1 MGNACDN
8 NTEITTPR
16 QAIHLLIQTNLTHKR
31 IIEKRTSI
39 TDLHRS
45 QHRILMYISKYD
57 NIPSQKEIA
66 EHFDISPAA
75 VAVTLKKLESA
86 GYIERTRGADG
97 DTRQNAIS
105 ITQKGIREIADTQEF
120 FDYVDN
126 TMFNNFTDEE
136 FATLVSLL
144 SKANDNLRS
153 IDTPCEN
160 QTHSTTHRKE
170 I

>member
-1 MGNACDN
+1 MEKACDN

-31 IIEKRTSI
+31 IIERRTSV

-45 QHRILMYISKYD
+45 QHRMLMHISKYE

-75 VAVTLKKLESA
+75 VAVTLKKLEA
-86 GYIERTRGADG
+86 EGYVERTRGADG

-105 ITQKGIREIADTQEF
+105 ITEKGRREITDTREF

-126 TMFNNFTDEE
+126 TMFNNFTEEE
-136 FATLVSLL
+136 FAALVALL
-144 SKANDNLRS
+144 GKANSNLRS
-153 IDTPCEN
+153 IDVPCEN
-160 QTHSTTHRKE
+160 
-170 I
+170 

>member
-1 MGNACDN
+1 MEKACDN
-8 NTEITTPR
+8 NSEITTPR

-31 IIEKRTSI
+31 IIEKRTSG

-45 QHRILMYISKYD
+45 QHRMLMHISKYE

-75 VAVTLKKLESA
+75 VAVTLKKLEA
-86 GYIERTRGADG
+86 EGYVERTRGADG

-105 ITQKGIREIADTQEF
+105 ITQKGRKEITDTREF

-126 TMFNNFTDEE
+126 TMFCNFTDEE
-136 FATLVSLL
+136 FDTLITLL
-144 SKANDNLRS
+144 KKANANLRA
-153 IDTPCEN
+153 IDSPCDN
-160 QTHSTTHRKE
+160 
-170 I
+170 

>member
-1 MGNACDN
+1 MEKACDN

-31 IIEKRTSI
+31 IIERRTSV

-45 QHRILMYISKYD
+45 QHRMLMHISKYE

-75 VAVTLKKLESA
+75 VAVTLKKLEA
-86 GYIERTRGADG
+86 EGYVERTRGADG

-105 ITQKGIREIADTQEF
+105 ITEKGRLEITDTREF

-126 TMFNNFTDEE
+126 TMFNNFTEEE
-136 FATLVSLL
+136 FAALVALL
-144 SKANDNLRS
+144 GKANSNLRS
-153 IDTPCEN
+153 IDVPCEN
-160 QTHSTTHRKE
+160 
-170 I
+170 

>member
-1 MGNACDN
+1 MEKACVI
-8 NTEITTPR
+8 NTDKTTPR

-31 IIEKRTSI
+31 IIEKRTSV

-66 EHFDISPAA
+66 EHFEISPAA
-75 VAVTLKKLESA
+75 VAVTLKKLEAA

-97 DTRQNAIS
+97 DTRQNTIS
-105 ITQKGIREIADTQEF
+105 ITEKGRREITDTREF

-126 TMFNNFTDEE
+126 TMFCDFTDEE
-136 FATLVSLL
+136 IAAFVSLL
-144 SKANDNLRS
+144 KKANCNLRS
-153 IDTPCEN
+153 IDTL
-160 QTHSTTHRKE
+160 SKD
-170 I
+170 

>member
-1 MGNACDN
+1 MEKACDN
-8 NTEITTPR
+8 STEITSPR

-31 IIEKRTSI
+31 IIEKRTSG

-66 EHFDISPAA
+66 EHFEISPAA
-75 VAVTLKKLESA
+75 VAVTLKKLEAS

-105 ITQKGIREIADTQEF
+105 ITEKGRREITDTREF

-126 TMFNNFTDEE
+126 TMFNNFTEEE
-136 FATLVSLL
+136 FAVLVALL
-144 SKANDNLRS
+144 GKANCNLRS
-153 IDTPCEN
+153 IDTPCDD
-160 QTHSTTHRKE
+160 
-170 I
+170 